1 LTLPNTAG
9 ICWRVAGDPQAAE
22 IETSRKPFA
31 SLRPLVWVLFITL
44 GCLLPF
50 LDKPFHIDDTL
61 FLRAAGQIQK
71 HPADFYGFTMNWLG
85 TPLPMVKDFDNPP
98 LTSYYIALAAA
109 AVGWSERAL
118 HFAFL
123 LPALAAAAGIFVL
136 AGRLCRRPWLAAVSA
151 VLTPVFLISAT
162 TLMCDVMCLAFWV
175 WAVVTFV
182 KGLEQNNWKWLL
194 AAGLL
199 AGLATLT
206 KFTGLALVP
215 VLAFYALARQR
226 KFGRWL
232 VVLLIP
238 VLVAA
243 GFEWITRRLYGQGML
258 LAAGA
263 FASEDRSGAQGG
275 LLEKTLIGLGF
286 LGGCFLPVLF
296 YLPMIWSRRLAILG
310 LAMLATSM
318 TALFWQP
325 HFKPL
330 LMHDGHLNAV
340 IFLEEAVF
348 LAGGILVLLM
358 AGTDFRH
365 HRDPDSMLLVLW
377 VLGLMTFTVVLNWT
391 INGRSLLPALPAV
404 GILLARRLDA
414 RWPESSP
421 ARRLWLLGPVLLAAA
436 LSLRLAEADARL
448 AATNR
453 LAAEQL
459 WVQYHKPGNTV
470 WFEGHWGFQF
480 YLEKQGGKAIDLND
494 PKKARGDILI
504 IPANAS
510 NLYAPP
516 MDLVQLVAKVDYL
529 PDAYCSTMN
538 QLAGAGFYASV
549 HGPLPFVMGRL
560 EPDLFYIFEYK

>member
-1 LTLPNTAG
+1 M
-9 ICWRVAGDPQAAE
+9 
-22 IETSRKPFA
+22 ETSRKPPT
-31 SLRPLVWVLFITL
+31 SPWSLVWVLLITL

-50 LDKPFHIDDTL
+50 LGKPFHMDDPL
-61 FLRAAGQIQK
+61 FLRAAMQIRQ
-71 HPADFYGFTMNWLG
+71 HPLDFYNFTMNWLG

-98 LTSYYIALAAA
+98 LTCYYLALAAA
-109 AVGWSERAL
+109 VVGWSEPAL
-118 HFAFL
+118 HLAFL
-123 LPALAAAAGIFVL
+123 LPALASAWGIFVL
-136 AGRLCRRPWLAAVSA
+136 ARRFTLRPGLAAVSA

-162 TLMCDVMCLAFWV
+162 TLMCDVMCLAFWI

-182 KGLEQNNWKWLL
+182 KGLKHNDWKWLL

-215 VLAFYALARQR
+215 LLTFYALARQR

-232 VVLLIP
+232 VALLIP
-238 VLVAA
+238 VFFAV
-243 GFEWITRRLYGQGML
+243 GYEWITRRLYGQGML

-296 YLPMIWSRRLAILG
+296 YLPMIWSRRLAVLG
-310 LAMLATSM
+310 LGWLAPCLA
-318 TALFWQP
+318 ALFWQP

-330 LMHDGHLNAV
+330 LVPGGHLNAAT
-340 IFLEEAVF
+340 FLEAAVL
-348 LAGGILVLLM
+348 LAGGILVLLLTG
-358 AGTDFRH
+358 ADFWHR
-365 HRDPDSMLLVLW
+365 RDPDSMLLVLW

-404 GILLARRLDA
+404 GILLARRVDA
-414 RWPESSP
+414 RWPEPSL
-421 ARRLWLLGPVLLAAA
+421 ARRLWLLGPALLAAA
-436 LSLRLAEADARL
+436 LSLRLAQADARL

-459 WVQYHKPGNTV
+459 WAQYHKPGNTV
-470 WFEGHWGFQF
+470 WFEGHWGFQY
-480 YLEKQGGKAIDLND
+480 YLERQGGKAIDLND
-494 PKKARGDILI
+494 PKKARGHILI

-529 PDAYCSTMN
+529 PDASCATMN
-538 QLAGAGFYASV
+538 NLAGAGFYASI
-549 HGPLPFVMGRL
+549 HGPLPFVIGRL
-560 EPDLFYIFEYK
+560 EPDRFYIFEYK

>member
-1 LTLPNTAG
+1 M
-9 ICWRVAGDPQAAE
+9 
-22 IETSRKPFA
+22 ETSPKPPT
-31 SLRPLVWVLFITL
+31 SLWPLVWVLFITL

-50 LDKPFHIDDTL
+50 LGKPFHIDDPL

-98 LTSYYIALAAA
+98 LTCYYLALAAA
-109 AVGWSERAL
+109 VVGGSEPAL
-118 HFAFL
+118 HLAFL
-123 LPALAAAAGIFVL
+123 LPALAAAAGIFGF
-136 AGRLCRRPWLAAVSA
+136 ARRFCRRPGLAAVVA

-162 TLMCDVMCLAFWV
+162 TLMCDVMCLAFWI

-182 KGLEQNNWKWLL
+182 KGLESNNGKWLL

-215 VLAFYALARQR
+215 LLAFYAFTRQR

-232 VVLLIP
+232 VALLIP
-238 VLVAA
+238 VLFAV
-243 GFEWITRRLYGQGML
+243 GYEWITRRLYGQGML

-296 YLPMIWSRRLAILG
+296 YLPMIWSRRLAVPWLG
-310 LAMLATSM
+310 LLATCVA
-318 TALFWQP
+318 ALFWQP
-325 HFKPL
+325 HFKSL
-330 LMHDGHLNAV
+330 LLPGGHLNVAT
-340 IFLEEAVF
+340 FLAAAVF

-358 AGTDFRH
+358 AGADFWHR
-365 HRDPDSMLLVLW
+365 RDPDSLLLVLW
-377 VLGLMTFTVVLNWT
+377 VLGLLTFTVVLNWT

-414 RWPESSP
+414 RWPEPSP
-421 ARRLWLLGPVLLAAA
+421 ARRLWLLGPVWLAAA
-436 LSLRLAEADARL
+436 LSLRLAQADARL
-448 AATNR
+448 AQINR

-459 WVQYHKPGNTV
+459 WVQYHKPGKTV
-470 WFEGHWGFQF
+470 WFEGHWGFQY
-480 YLEKQGGKAIDLND
+480 YLEKQGGQAIDLND
-494 PKKARGDILI
+494 PKKAGGDILI

-516 MDLVQLVAKVDYL
+516 MDLVRLIATADFL
-529 PDAYCSTMN
+529 PDAWCSTMN
-538 QLAGAGFYASV
+538 KLAGAGFYASV
-549 HGPLPFVMGRL
+549 HGPLPFVIGRL
-560 EPDLFYIFEYK
+560 EPDRFYIFEYK

>member
-1 LTLPNTAG
+1 M
-9 ICWRVAGDPQAAE
+9 
-22 IETSRKPFA
+22 ETSRKPPT
-31 SLRPLVWVLFITL
+31 SPWSLVWVLLITL

-50 LDKPFHIDDTL
+50 LGKPFHMDDPL
-61 FLRAAGQIQK
+61 FLRAAMQIRQ
-71 HPADFYGFTMNWLG
+71 HPLDFYNFTMNWLG

-98 LTSYYIALAAA
+98 LTCYYLALAAA
-109 AVGWSERAL
+109 VVGWSEPAL
-118 HFAFL
+118 HLAFL
-123 LPALAAAAGIFVL
+123 LPALASAWGIFVL
-136 AGRLCRRPWLAAVSA
+136 ARRFTLRPGLAAVSA

-162 TLMCDVMCLAFWV
+162 TLMCDVMCLAFWI

-182 KGLEQNNWKWLL
+182 KGLEHNDWKWLL

-215 VLAFYALARQR
+215 LLTFYALARQR

-232 VVLLIP
+232 VALLIP
-238 VLVAA
+238 VFFAV
-243 GFEWITRRLYGQGML
+243 GYEWITRRLYGQGML

-296 YLPMIWSRRLAILG
+296 YLPMIWSRRLAVLG
-310 LAMLATSM
+310 LGWLAPCLA
-318 TALFWQP
+318 ALFWQP

-330 LMHDGHLNAV
+330 LVPGGHLNAAT
-340 IFLEEAVF
+340 FLEAAVL
-348 LAGGILVLLM
+348 LAGGILVLLLTG
-358 AGTDFRH
+358 ADFWHR
-365 HRDPDSMLLVLW
+365 RDPDSMLLVLW

-404 GILLARRLDA
+404 GILLARRVDA
-414 RWPESSP
+414 RWPEPSL
-421 ARRLWLLGPVLLAAA
+421 ARRLWLLGPALLAAA
-436 LSLRLAEADARL
+436 LSLRVAQADARL

-459 WVQYHKPGNTV
+459 WAQYHKPGNTV
-470 WFEGHWGFQF
+470 WFEGHWGFQY
-480 YLEKQGGKAIDLND
+480 YLERQGGKAIDLND
-494 PKKARGDILI
+494 PKKAGRDILI

-516 MDLVQLVAKVDYL
+516 KDLVQLVAKVDYL
-529 PDAYCSTMN
+529 PDASCATMN
-538 QLAGAGFYASV
+538 NLAGAGFYASV
-549 HGPLPFVMGRL
+549 HGPLPFVIGRL
-560 EPDLFYIFEYK
+560 EPDRFYIFEYK